1 MTETLSLKNLMM
13 STLVYSALLSISCI
27 DRWELIFVRM
37 GSQALL
43 CSTQR
48 HPKRPRSDLDSQVSS
63 STNFESAK
71 IMIPN
76 RDLNIRIIIRL
87 LNGGFSLIWK

>member
-48 HPKRPRSDLDSQVSS
+48 RPPRPRSDLDSQVSS

>member
-27 DRWELIFVRM
+27 DRWELIFVLM
-37 GSQALL
+37 GLQALL

-48 HPKRPRSDLDSQVSS
+48 RRPPRPRSDLDSQVSS

-76 RDLNIRIIIRL
+76 RDLNIRL

>member
-43 CSTQR
+43 RSTQR
-48 HPKRPRSDLDSQVSS
+48 RPARPRSDLDSQVLS

-76 RDLNIRIIIRL
+76 LENHNHDQIAR
-87 LNGGFSLIWK
+87 S